1 MVAVNDAHRDPHTDA
16 YREWRDE
23 QADEF
28 ATLQHQAFLAGFEA
42 AAEESENFRHLRR
55 WIEDQRDDA
64 RQRHD
69 ESRDVEH
76 LTEYHAYVAVLVKL
90 SEMGCGPEEVEDD

>member
-1 MVAVNDAHRDPHTDA
+1 MKDRHRDLHEDA
-16 YREWRDE
+16 WNDWRDE

-28 ATLQHQAFLAGFEA
+28 AGLQHQAFLAGFEA

-55 WIEDQRDDA
+55 WIENQRDDA

-69 ESRDVEH
+69 ESGDVER
-76 LTEYHAYVAVLVKL
+76 LAEYHAYVAVLIKL
-90 SEMGCGPEEVEDD
+90 SEMGCGPDEVEDD